1 MFTEKNISHKFT
13 WDAENSDGDQ
23 VLFGL
28 YNFVIYDQMN
38 NIIFEG
44 SFRVIP

>member
-1 MFTEKNISHKFT
+1 LFSEKNISGEFS
-13 WDAENSDGDQ
+13 WDADDNDGDQ

-28 YNFVIYDQMN
+28 YNFVLTTSQN
-38 NIIFEG
+38 KTLFED